1 MWAYRAQGTGTT
13 TSPAVTVTFSKNDN
27 LATLVQV
34 IVLSGENTKTP
45 IAQSNNTNKCTA
57 GCTTTATVT
66 LAGSLS
72 TGSQEIVLVGEAAN
86 TGSSMTSSSWTTK
99 MFWAR
104 LMGGTGCNYG
114 SFFGTS
120 TASGTV
126 TLGTANVWGA
136 LAIEVARAT

>member
-1 MWAYRAQGTGTT
+1 
-13 TSPAVTVTFSKNDN
+13 VTVTFNKSDN
-27 LATLVQV
+27 IATLVQV
-34 IVLSGENTKTP
+34 IVLSGENTTAP
-45 IAQSNNTNKCTA
+45 IAQSNNTNKCTT

-66 LAGSLS
+66 LPGSLS
-72 TGSQEIVLVGEAAN
+72 TGSKEIVLVGEAAN
-86 TGSSMTSSSWTTK
+86 SGASMSSTSWAMT

-104 LMGGTGCNYG
+104 VMGGTGCNYG

-136 LAIEVARAT
+136 LALEVARAT

>member
-1 MWAYRAQGTGTT
+1 MWVYRAQGTGTT

-57 GCTTTATVT
+57 SCTTTATAT
-66 LAGSLS
+66 LTSSLT
-72 TGSQEIVLVGEAAN
+72 TGSKEIVLVGEAKTTA
-86 TGSSMTSSSWTTK
+86 TSMTSASWATK
-99 MFWAR
+99 MFWAQ
-104 LMGGTGCNYG
+104 LNGAAGCNDG

-120 TASGTV
+120 AASGTV
-126 TLGTANVWGA
+126 TLGTASLWGA
-136 LAIEVARAT
+136 LALEVARST